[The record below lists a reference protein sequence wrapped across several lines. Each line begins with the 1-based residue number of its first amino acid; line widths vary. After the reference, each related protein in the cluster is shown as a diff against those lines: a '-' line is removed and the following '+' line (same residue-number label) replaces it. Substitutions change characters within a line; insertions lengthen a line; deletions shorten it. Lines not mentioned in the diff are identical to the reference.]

1 MAEVSRTFTVAAPLE
16 KVVAYLRDF
25 ANTTAW
31 DPGTD
36 KCEQIT
42 PGPVAVGTEWHN
54 VSSFFGR
61 TTELT
66 YRMTRD
72 DADHV
77 VFEGRNKTAATSDD
91 LAFEKV
97 DDASTSIT
105 YRAQLHFTGLARF
118 ADPVAR
124 LAFEVLAAKT
134 VKQMTGVLEA
144 R

>member
-36 KCEQIT
+36 KCEQTT

-61 TTELT
+61 TTELA

-72 DADHV
+72 DPDHV

-91 LAFEKV
+91 LRSRRWATSPRRSPTARIS
-97 DDASTSIT
+97 ASPASRGSPTPSPASHS
-105 YRAQLHFTGLARF
+105 RCSR
-118 ADPVAR
+118 PR
-124 LAFEVLAAKT
+124 PSS
-134 VKQMTGVLEA
+134 

>member
-1 MAEVSRTFTVAAPLE
+1 VAEVSRTFTVAAPLE

-25 ANTTAW
+25 ANTEAW

-36 KCEQIT
+36 TCEQT
-42 PGPVAVGTEWHN
+42 TLGPVAVGTEWHN

-72 DADHV
+72 DPDHV
-77 VFEGRNKTAATSDD
+77 VFAGRNGTAATSDD

-105 YRAQLHFTGLARF
+105 YRARLEFTGLARF

-134 VKQMTGVLEA
+134 VTQMTGVLEA

>member
-1 MAEVSRTFTVAAPLE
+1 VAEVSRTFTVAAPLE

-25 ANTTAW
+25 ANTEAW

-36 KCEQIT
+36 TCEQT
-42 PGPVAVGTEWHN
+42 TLGPVAVGTEWHN

-72 DADHV
+72 DPDHV
-77 VFEGRNKTAATSDD
+77 VFEGRNGTAATSDD

-105 YRAQLHFTGLARF
+105 YRARLEFTGLARF

-124 LAFEVLAAKT
+124 LAFEVLAANT
-134 VKQMTGVLEA
+134 VTQMSGVLEA

>member
-1 MAEVSRTFTVAAPLE
+1 MAEVSRTFIVAAPLE

-25 ANTTAW
+25 ANTEAW

-36 KCEQIT
+36 TCEQTT

-66 YRMTRD
+66 YRMSRD
-72 DADHV
+72 DPDHV
-77 VFEGRNKTAATSDD
+77 VFEGRNKTATTSDD

>member
-1 MAEVSRTFTVAAPLE
+1 MADVSRTFTVASPLGE
-16 KVVAYLRDF
+16 VVAYLRDF

-31 DPGTD
+31 DPGTE
-36 KCEQIT
+36 KCEQTT

-72 DADHV
+72 DPDHV
-77 VFEGRNKTAATSDD
+77 VFAGRNGAAITSDD
-91 LAFEKV
+91 LSFEKV

-105 YRAQLHFTGLARF
+105 YRAHLEFTGLARF
-118 ADPVAR
+118 ADPAAR

>member
-25 ANTTAW
+25 ANTEAW

-36 KCEQIT
+36 TCEQAT
-42 PGPVAVGTEWHN
+42 TGPVAVGTEWHN

-61 TTELT
+61 TTALT

-72 DADHV
+72 DPDHV
-77 VFEGRNKTAATSDD
+77 VFEGRNGTAATSDD

-105 YRAQLHFTGLARF
+105 YRARLEFTGLARF

-134 VKQMTGVLEA
+134 VTQMTGVLEA

>member
-25 ANTTAW
+25 ANTEAW

-36 KCEQIT
+36 TCEQT
-42 PGPVAVGTEWHN
+42 TLGSVAVGTEWHN

-72 DADHV
+72 DPDHV
-77 VFEGRNKTAATSDD
+77 VFEGRNGTAATSDD

-105 YRAQLHFTGLARF
+105 YRARLEFTGLARF

-134 VKQMTGVLEA
+134 VTQMTGVLEA